1 MIENRFQNVEITP
14 IKDTG
19 TTGNFEITV
28 GSNLVWSK
36 KTRSEG
42 FFSQAS
48 ESKQEAVFQAITNAG
63 GITEQKTDHFVIP
76 GGSLNSGAVKNGDY
90 TLMGDGEGDKEP
102 ASKCKTFCSLMTT
115 FAAIPAIV
123 GA

>member
-14 IKDTG
+14 IKDKG

-63 GITEQKTDHFVIP
+63 GIMEQKSDHYVIS
-76 GGSLNSGAVKNGDY
+76 GGSLNSSAIKNGDY
-90 TLMGDGEGDKEP
+90 TLMDDGEGNKEP
-102 ASKCKTFCSLMTT
+102 PSKCKTFCSLMTT